1 MLHQGGNSMN
11 LLILLSAVI
20 LGIIAVTEIMLIF
33 FSLPRGNTPA
43 YLAILPVF
51 SEDSEFDER
60 LDHIAQKGCGRR
72 NIILVNYTAN
82 PHQIELCNR
91 FVHNNPDAVFI
102 KHEEI
107 ENFFAKTF
115 AIPPKM

>member
-1 MLHQGGNSMN
+1 MN
-11 LLILLSAVI
+11 LLILLSAIV
-20 LGIIAVTEIMLIF
+20 LGIIAITVITLIF
-33 FSLPRGNTPA
+33 FSLPRGNSPA

-51 SEDSEFDER
+51 SEDSAFEER

-82 PHQIELCNR
+82 PRQIELCSH
-91 FVHNNPDAVFI
+91 FISNNPDAVFI
-102 KHEEI
+102 KHDEI

-115 AIPPKM
+115 AIDSKM